1 MIGGPPQPCPHC
13 HRPTVLMLHGWGR
26 QWVHVGTWRP
36 QCGALSW
43 ATRNLDNLGNLDTE
57 NRPPQPGPQAA

>member
-1 MIGGPPQPCPHC
+1 MIGGAPQPCPQC
-13 HRPTVLMLHGWGR
+13 QRPTVLMLHGWGR

-43 ATRNLDNLGNLDTE
+43 ATRNLGSE
-57 NRPPQPGPQAA
+57 SRPDQPGPQAA